1 MGNVYITK
9 TSNFL
14 PNNPINC
21 DEMGEILGFVN
32 GSERVKSIVLRN
44 NGILTRHY
52 AIDKSGKITHSNA
65 EITYKAIQGLLDED
79 FQMKDIELLS
89 VGTSSPD
96 QILPS
101 HAAMVHGLMKESLPI
116 EINSSAGVCTAGMSA
131 LKYAY
136 MSIKADLTTNAVAG
150 GSERFSTWLMQ
161 DKFSYE
167 INTAR
172 KLEDNPVL
180 AFEKEFLRWMLSD
193 GAAAFLLESKPN
205 PKNKYNL
212 KIEWIDGMSYANS
225 LQTCMYAGGEK
236 DENGDV
242 NSWTNYA
249 SSEWADKSIFS
260 IKQDIKLLD
269 EHIIKKGVKTLK
281 TILDRNNFKAEN
293 IDYFLPHISSFF
305 FKDKLMDGVR
315 AAGMNIPD
323 EKLFINLDRV
333 GNVGAGSIYLMLDD
347 LFNNTELKVGEK
359 IILSVPES
367 GRFNYG
373 CALLTVV

>member
-1 MGNVYITK
+1 MANVYITK

-14 PNNPINC
+14 PNAPIER
-21 DEMGEILGFVN
+21 DEMGDIIGFVN

-44 NGILTRHY
+44 NGIMTRHY

-65 EITYKAIQGLLDED
+65 EITYKAIEELLDDD

-96 QILPS
+96 QMLPS

-116 EINSSAGVCTAGMSA
+116 EINSAAGVCTAGMSA
-131 LKYAY
+131 LKYAF
-136 MSIKADLTTNAVAG
+136 MSVKADLTSNAVAV

-161 DKFSYE
+161 DKYAYE
-167 INTAR
+167 LDTAR
-172 KLEDNPVL
+172 KLEDKPVL

-193 GAAAFLLESKPN
+193 GSGAFLLENKPN

-212 KIEWIDGMSYANS
+212 KIEWIDGVSYANS
-225 LQTCMYAGGEK
+225 LETCMYAGGEK

-242 NSWTNYA
+242 NSWTSYA

-269 EHIIKKGVKTLK
+269 EHIIEKGVKTLK
-281 TILDRNNFKAEN
+281 DTLERNNFKAEN

-305 FKDKLMDGVR
+305 FKEKLMDGIR